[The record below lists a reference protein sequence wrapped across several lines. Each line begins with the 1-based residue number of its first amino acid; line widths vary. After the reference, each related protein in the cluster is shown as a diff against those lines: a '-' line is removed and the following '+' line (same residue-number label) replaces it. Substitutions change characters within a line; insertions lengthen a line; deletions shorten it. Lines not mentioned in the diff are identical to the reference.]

1 MKEENVIMKSAIGVD
16 IGGTNIKVVQVV
28 ADGSV
33 LTSVIESTP
42 AEPGVTSE
50 EIKNTVMKILKDVVK
65 DDVVGIGFGIAG
77 IIDRKN
83 GTVIKSP
90 NIPSIDG
97 LHAKEIFE
105 QEFSLPVVVDNDANT
120 YAYGE
125 KWVGAGK
132 NYSNFAVLTLGTG
145 LGGGIIYKSELFE
158 GHVEIG
164 HITIEP
170 RGRFC
175 TCGSLGCLES
185 YASGRAIIDR
195 TISSLEGGT
204 KSMLTECCDGNFYKV
219 TPELIY
225 KNALEG
231 DNLSREVFR
240 ETGQYLGMGIANLV
254 NIFSLEAVI
263 LGGGLIG
270 AWDLFI
276 EELKQEFMKR
286 TLKPLTTNVE
296 ILKSTLKE
304 DGGSIGAAGLILKI
318 TGQSGSPE
326 IRSAQSSY

>member
-1 MKEENVIMKSAIGVD
+1 MKSAIGVD
-16 IGGTNIKVVQVV
+16 IGGTNIKVVQVS

-33 LTSVIESTP
+33 LSSMIEPTP
-42 AEPGVTSE
+42 SQIGVTSE
-50 EIKNTVMKILKDVVK
+50 SIRKTVAGMLKNVLTADVA
-65 DDVVGIGFGIAG
+65 GIGFGIAG
-77 IIDRKN
+77 IIDGKN
-83 GTVIKSP
+83 GIVIKSP
-90 NIPSIDG
+90 NISALDG
-97 LHAKEIFE
+97 FSVKDVFQKEFG
-105 QEFSLPVVVDNDANT
+105 LPVSVENDAST

-132 NYSNFAVLTLGTG
+132 NFNNFAVLTLGTG
-145 LGGGIIYKSELFE
+145 LGGGVIYNGELFN
-158 GHVEIG
+158 GHVEVG
-164 HITIEP
+164 HMIIEP

-240 ETGQYLGMGIANLV
+240 ETGQYLGMGISNLV
-254 NIFSLEAVI
+254 NIFNLEAVI
-263 LGGGLIG
+263 LGGGLLG

-276 EELKQEFMKR
+276 EELKQEFLKR
-286 TLKPLTTNVE
+286 ALKPLSTSVK
-296 ILKSTLKE
+296 ILKSALQE

-318 TGQSGSPE
+318 TGQSGS
-326 IRSAQSSY
+326 